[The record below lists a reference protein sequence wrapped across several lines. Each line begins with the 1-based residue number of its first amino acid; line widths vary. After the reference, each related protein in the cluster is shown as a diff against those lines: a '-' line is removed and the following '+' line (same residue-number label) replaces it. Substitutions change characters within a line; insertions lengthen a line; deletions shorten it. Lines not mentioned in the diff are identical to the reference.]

1 MFKNLFPKK
10 RKARDSRRFKRIR
23 AAYLVKYQVQGRQ
36 EPRITNVRDISAG
49 GLRFWSEEPLPESS
63 VLGISIYL
71 PPLER
76 FVDATAQVLRARRAK
91 EGGLVYYVA
100 VRFLDLKAQDREAIN
115 QFAEA
120 LSKDEGT
127 RFLIDHARIVVRRR

>member
-1 MFKNLFPKK
+1 MFKRLFSKK
-10 RKARDSRRFKRIR
+10 KAQDSRRFKRIR
-23 AAYLVKYQVQGRQ
+23 AAYLVKYQVHGKK

-49 GLRFWSEEPLPESS
+49 GLRFWSEEAVPESS
-63 VLGISIYL
+63 VLNVSVFL

-76 FVDATAQVLRARRAK
+76 FVEATAQVLRVRRAK

-100 VRFLDLKAQDREAIN
+100 VRFLELKAEDREALN

-120 LSKDEGT
+120 LSKDEGA